1 MTDALHARAA
11 VALPRRR
18 PWAGYLLG
26 FGMGG
31 FFDGILL
38 HQILQWHHL
47 LSGLSAAT
55 LADLRVQVVADG
67 VFHALM
73 YAVAGAGLWSLY
85 RSRGASQP
93 SRRTLL
99 AHFLLGFGIW
109 HVVDAVLS
117 HWLTGIHRLRM
128 DVPDPLPWE
137 LAWLALFGLLPL
149 MAGWVLGRRGP
160 PADSGAGGAGGH
172 GPLLSVVL
180 ALAVATGAML
190 NLYPV
195 SAPAQDTSVVVLRPG
210 ASSAGLLKALDQT
223 PARIMWS
230 DATGGVWVLAD
241 ASSVS
246 LRALYGAGA
255 LYVSGAMAPG
265 GCSAWLRPP
274 SP

>member
-1 MTDALHARAA
+1 M
-11 VALPRRR
+11 
-18 PWAGYLLG
+18 
-26 FGMGG
+26 
-31 FFDGILL
+31 
-38 HQILQWHHL
+38 
-47 LSGLSAAT
+47 
-55 LADLRVQVVADG
+55 
-67 VFHALM
+67 
-73 YAVAGAGLWSLY
+73 
-85 RSRGASQP
+85 
-93 SRRTLL
+93 L

-160 PADSGAGGAGGH
+160 PAGSGAGGAGGH

-180 ALAVATGAML
+180 ALAVATGALL

-195 SAPAQDTSVVVLRPG
+195 SAPARDTSVVVLRPG

-246 LRALYGAGA
+246 LRAL
-255 LYVSGAMAPG
+255 
-265 GCSAWLRPP
+265 
-274 SP
+274 